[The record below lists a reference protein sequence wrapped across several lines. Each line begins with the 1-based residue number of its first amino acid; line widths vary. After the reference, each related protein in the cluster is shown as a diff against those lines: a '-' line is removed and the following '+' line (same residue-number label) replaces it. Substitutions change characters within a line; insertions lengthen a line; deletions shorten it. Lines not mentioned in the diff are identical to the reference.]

1 MQGIAQA
8 FIDEFRPGDNI
19 PDGRYELEHWA
30 AMVERGVVMPP
41 AATTPKPDAQP
52 KRQRKAE

>member
-1 MQGIAQA
+1 MQGVALA
-8 FIDEFRPGDNI
+8 FIDEFRPGDAI
-19 PDGRYELEHWA
+19 PVDRYELEHWA

-41 AATTPKPDAQP
+41 VSTKSQPDAQP

>member
-19 PDGRYELEHWA
+19 PDSRYEPEHWA
-30 AMVERGVVMPP
+30 VMVERGVVIPP
-41 AATTPKPDAQP
+41 AATKPEPDAQP